1 MIFIG
6 SLRYFFLRWHQVGG
20 RYPNRQLSEQAL
32 RAACGGPASGA
43 VSVPVSDRDAPLAG
57 QLFAGAPR
65 STRGP
70 RPGGPARARV
80 PFFRARGR
88 PNPSSPSNA
97 AQARTRGKL
106 RLPRTPTGAARG
118 CPRASSVERGIFW
131 RRSLRS
137 MRSIR
142 RGCTLTIWYGASPP
156 ILVGFVRTQPPPGV
170 GPDAPNLRAH
180 APSPRGDDAAA
191 AAADADGPA

>member
-1 MIFIG
+1 MACEPALIFIG

-106 RLPRTPTGAARG
+106 RLPRTPTGAARSLSH
-118 CPRASSVERGIFW
+118 ASPVERSLFARRGDPVMRQYITPSRSTVGRIRSAQTGDPRTAPSLQLLC
-131 RRSLRS
+131 RRSSARTAPLPAV
-137 MRSIR
+137 
-142 RGCTLTIWYGASPP
+142 RG
-156 ILVGFVRTQPPPGV
+156 
-170 GPDAPNLRAH
+170 
-180 APSPRGDDAAA
+180 
-191 AAADADGPA
+191 